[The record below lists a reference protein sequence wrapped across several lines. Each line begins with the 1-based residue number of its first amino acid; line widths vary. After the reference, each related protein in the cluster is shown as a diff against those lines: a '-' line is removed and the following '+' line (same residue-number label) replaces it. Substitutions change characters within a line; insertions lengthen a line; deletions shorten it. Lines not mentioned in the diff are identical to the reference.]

1 MFKMEIKKFLSR
13 YLPILFL
20 IGSLV
25 ILSAGCEKKA
35 EKPEGEK
42 VMKDTTNMVKR
53 EEPRPDTTK
62 KYPDVTGT
70 WTGSFEAHV
79 ATFKVTEQ
87 KDSTFTASL
96 TVAYRQPMNKSI
108 SGTIELSTNK
118 IAMKDVEKSRNEATY
133 KAELSGD
140 GQKISGTSTLKISG
154 NKASF
159 SFKKK

>member
-1 MFKMEIKKFLSR
+1 MEIKRFLSR

-35 EKPEGEK
+35 EKPEGENAS
-42 VMKDTTNMVKR
+42 KDTMNMVMP
-53 EEPRPDTTK
+53 EEPKPDTLK
-62 KYPDVTGT
+62 KYPDLTGT
-70 WTGSFEAHV
+70 WTGSFESHG
-79 ATFKVTEQ
+79 ATFKITEQ
-87 KDSTFTASL
+87 KDSTFMASL

-108 SGTIELSTNK
+108 SGTIDLSSNK
-118 IAMKDVEKSRNEATY
+118 ITMKDVEKSRTESTY

-154 NKASF
+154 NKANF